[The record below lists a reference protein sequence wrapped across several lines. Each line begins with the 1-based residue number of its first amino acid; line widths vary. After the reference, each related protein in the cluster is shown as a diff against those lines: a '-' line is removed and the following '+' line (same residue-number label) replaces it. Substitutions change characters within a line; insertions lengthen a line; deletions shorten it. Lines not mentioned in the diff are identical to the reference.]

1 MGCGCGS
8 SGANQT
14 QKTYVHT
21 SPQGE
26 RKTYS
31 SEVEAA
37 AAAKRVGGTY
47 RVQTT

>member
-8 SGANQT
+8 STANQT

-21 SPQGE
+21 SPTGE
-26 RKTYS
+26 RKTYK

-37 AAAKRVGGTY
+37 AAQQRLGGTY
-47 RVQTT
+47 RAQG

>member
-1 MGCGCGS
+1 MCGCGS
-8 SGANQT
+8 STTQT

-21 SPQGE
+21 SPEGE

-37 AAAKRVGGTY
+37 AAASRVGGTY
-47 RVQTT
+47 RVQT